1 MLRALGISLLLLAG
15 SAGSAAADNMCGDE
29 PIAPAIA
36 SPADEQAKSPADAAA
51 AKHSAFQD
59 IRRWQAELK
68 TYRDCL
74 NASTE
79 ADNRKI
85 GETQRGDKPD
95 PDKIKK
101 IQADIASLSQAYG
114 NSTDD
119 EERVVNEFN
128 ALSVAY
134 CTRGDVDKASCPK
147 R

>member
-36 SPADEQAKSPADAAA
+36 SP
-51 AKHSAFQD
+51 
-59 IRRWQAELK
+59 
-68 TYRDCL
+68 
-74 NASTE
+74 E